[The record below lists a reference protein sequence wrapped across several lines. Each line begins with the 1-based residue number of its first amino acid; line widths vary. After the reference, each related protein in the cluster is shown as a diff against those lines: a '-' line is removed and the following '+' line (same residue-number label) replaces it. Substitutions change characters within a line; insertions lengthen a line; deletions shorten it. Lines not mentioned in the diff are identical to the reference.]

1 MSNILIKKELRSL
14 VRNSGYEAN
23 SNMLCSLVRIIT
35 MKYSDIE
42 SQRVVCIA
50 NEIIKEKKL

>member
-1 MSNILIKKELRSL
+1 MSNILIKKELRNL
-14 VRNSGYEAN
+14 VRNSGYEAS

-35 MKYSDIE
+35 MKYSNIE